1 VIPKALSGHEKSP
14 HETGIFQ
21 SRAYIR
27 HQGRVRSCVTINS
40 TSRWSCK
47 PKIARIFAAK
57 GGTGIPACASA
68 ASQTRLSVSQW
79 ERVNRLYGLTP
90 EEIKI
95 VEYASAKA
103 TADKGEKWTGR

>member
-27 HQGRVRSCVTINS
+27 HQGRVRSCMATNS
-40 TSRWSCK
+40 TSRRSCK

-68 ASQTRLSVSQW
+68 ATQTRLSVSQW
-79 ERVNRLYGLTP
+79 ERVNRLYGLTK
-90 EEIKI
+90 EEIKL
-95 VEYASAKA
+95 VDESA
-103 TADKGEKWTGR
+103 RRV